1 MTSIR
6 SFIQKLSKKKGE
18 IIIVSGLPRSG
29 TSMMMSALKAGGLP
43 LLIDGQRKPD
53 PSNPRGYFEFEPV
66 KKLPTGGADWLLS
79 AHGKAVKVI
88 SALLGDLLEDFHYKV
103 IFMERNIDEVLAS
116 QRQMLIRAGKNEADP
131 ISEEVLR
138 EEFLSH
144 LEAVKDW
151 LDAQGWIEVLY
162 ISYNDVLCRPDQVFQ
177 TVNAFLAGS
186 LDVGAMAQVVD
197 PTLYREQKKTD
208 NEGFL

>member
-1 MTSIR
+1 
-6 SFIQKLSKKKGE
+6 
-18 IIIVSGLPRSG
+18 
-29 TSMMMSALKAGGLP
+29 MMMSALKAGGLP

-88 SALLGDLLEDFHYKV
+88 SALLGDLPEDFHYKV

-131 ISEEVLR
+131 ISE
-138 EEFLSH
+138 
-144 LEAVKDW
+144 
-151 LDAQGWIEVLY
+151 
-162 ISYNDVLCRPDQVFQ
+162 
-177 TVNAFLAGS
+177 
-186 LDVGAMAQVVD
+186 
-197 PTLYREQKKTD
+197 
-208 NEGFL
+208 